1 MNERE
6 PRGGNGRHEG
16 PFEQRRARRLLD
28 PTQIITGLVLM
39 IPVALITA
47 VVSYFAA
54 TYELKANTLELQR
67 HDARI
72 SALQQADRDR
82 AVRDAE
88 TVARMEAVIQRMD
101 ELLKRIERIEDK
113 R

>member
-1 MNERE
+1 MTQ
-6 PRGGNGRHEG
+6 PY
-16 PFEQRRARRLLD
+16 EQQPRRARRLLD
-28 PTQIITGLVLM
+28 PQQIVTGLVLM

-47 VVSYFAA
+47 CATYFAA
-54 TYELKANTLELQR
+54 TYELKANTLELAR

-72 SALQQADRDR
+72 SALQNADRDR

-101 ELLKRIERIEDK
+101 ELLKRIERIED
-113 R
+113 RR